1 MFGSLKKR
9 LQQAVEKVSNIVS
22 KNEAPPKPVHDDD
35 SIRKEIHKEAE
46 LIAKS
51 DTFEEITREA
61 AKEEEAEKFERVIEK
76 VLTEEGKT
84 ALEAR
89 EEAHLLAETRPFSE
103 VISEEVSKEDI
114 QEAEE
119 KLGEIIERTEEAQ
132 VKEERVIEQVEQK
145 VDEIKEKIEL
155 DVAAERIEEAQ
166 RETQRQVEKIEG
178 PPVYEEVKVLKQK
191 TDLEKLVEETAPEY
205 IPEPRVPE
213 IPKQEERK
221 GLLRKIT
228 EKTLTPED
236 IEVILKEL
244 EMALLE
250 NDVSVEVAER
260 IGSDIKKQ
268 LAGVS
273 VRRGTVEDVIK
284 DALRNAV
291 VDVLS
296 QETIDLDALIEKKEG
311 PFTIMMVGFNGVG
324 KTTTLAKL
332 ANKLRKYQPVLAAA
346 DTFRAASIEQLE
358 EHGKKLSMRVI
369 KHTYGS
375 DPAAVIFDA
384 RKHAAAN
391 GNKLVLADT
400 AGRSHSNANLMD
412 ELKKITRVNSPDLKI
427 LVLDSITG
435 NDIYEQCRLFND
447 AVGVDAIILTKADVY
462 ERGGAALS
470 AAYTLKKPIL
480 FLGVGQEYKD
490 LIEFSPEMIAKNLLG

>member
-9 LQQAVEKVSNIVS
+9 LQQAVDKVSNIIS
-22 KNEAPPKPVHDDD
+22 KEEGMPKAPHVVHDDD
-35 SIRKEIHKEAE
+35 AIKQEIHKEPE
-46 LIAKS
+46 LKANSKGFKEV
-51 DTFEEITREA
+51 DVDEARDGREEQM
-61 AKEEEAEKFERVIEK
+61 ERGIEK
-76 VLTEEGKT
+76 VLTDEGKT
-84 ALEAR
+84 VLEAK
-89 EEAHLLAETRPFSE
+89 EEALLLAETKPFSD
-103 VISEEVSKEDI
+103 VISKEVSEEDI
-114 QEAEE
+114 
-119 KLGEIIERTEEAQ
+119 TEAQ
-132 VKEERVIEQVEQK
+132 EKIEEILEHVEEEQVADERSIEKVEERVEEVTK
-145 VDEIKEKIEL
+145 KIEF

-166 RETQRQVEKIEG
+166 RETLQQLEHAEGKPVFEK
-178 PPVYEEVKVLKQK
+178 VKIREPK
-191 TDLEKLVEETAPEY
+191 TELEKLIEETAAAEY
-205 IPEPRVPE
+205 VPEPQ
-213 IPKQEERK
+213 IPKR
-221 GLLRKIT
+221 GLLRKLT

-250 NDVSVEVAER
+250 NDVSVEVTER
-260 IGSDIKKQ
+260 IGADIKKQ
-268 LAGVS
+268 LSGVS
-273 VRRGTVEDVIK
+273 VKRGSVEDVIK
-284 DALRNAV
+284 DALRNAII
-291 VDVLS
+291 DVLS
-296 QETIDLDALIEKKEG
+296 QETIDIESLIEKKEG

-358 EHGKKLSMRVI
+358 EHGKRLSMRVI

-384 RKHAAAN
+384 RKHALAS

-412 ELKKITRVNSPDLKI
+412 ELKKIARVNSPDMKI

-435 NDIYEQCRLFND
+435 NDIYEQCRLFD
-447 AVGVDAIILTKADVY
+447 AAVGVDAIILTKADVY

-480 FLGVGQEYKD
+480 FLGTGQEYKD
-490 LIEFSPEMIAKNLLG
+490 LVEFSPETIAKNLLG